1 MGLCEVQAAFDILTE
16 EIDGLIPEIIKQ
28 GNSLIESRSFDQARK
43 VIDQAEALEK
53 FKFEVLKLNQQW
65 NSLVT
70 NIPTNLESLVHEEKT
85 VLPLVSDVNPRG
97 YQSSANQ
104 TYVKEQSI
112 ELQKFLKGKTATA
125 IRLFNPLQDKIH
137 ELSPYVTERYH
148 KMFITFVY
156 DGEGFVRVVFLK
168 DSLNLLLLPKMNELK
183 DPYGLARD
191 VSTKGT
197 YGKGNTEANF
207 SRMHQLDNIMDL
219 VKQSY
224 FLV

>member
-1 MGLCEVQAAFDILTE
+1 MGLREVQTAFDILAE
-16 EIDGLIPEIIKQ
+16 EIDELIPEIIKQ

-53 FKFEVLKLNQQW
+53 FKSEVLNLNQQW
-65 NSLVT
+65 NTLLSNL
-70 NIPTNLESLVHEEKT
+70 PTKSETFGNEKREE
-85 VLPLVSDVNPRG
+85 LPLVRDVNPKG
-97 YQSSANQ
+97 YQTSTSQISA
-104 TYVKEQSI
+104 KEQSI
-112 ELQKFLKGKTATA
+112 ELQRYLRDKTAPA
-125 IRLFNPLQDKIH
+125 IRLFNPLREKIH

-156 DGEGFVRVVFLK
+156 HGEGFVRVVFLK
-168 DSLNLLLLPKMNELK
+168 NSLNLLLLPKINELK
-183 DPYGLARD
+183 DPSRLARD
-191 VSTKGT
+191 VSSVGT

-224 FLV
+224 FLI